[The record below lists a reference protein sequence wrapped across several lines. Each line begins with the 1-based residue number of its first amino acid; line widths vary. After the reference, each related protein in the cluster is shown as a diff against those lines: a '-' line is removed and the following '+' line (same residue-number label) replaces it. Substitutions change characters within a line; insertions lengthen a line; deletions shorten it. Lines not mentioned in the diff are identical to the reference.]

1 MTGVERP
8 DNPLL
13 GEGSRTERVLED
25 DPFLYRSTSYQVLL
39 NNALTSFRGHFAIPY
54 ALWIDEHPSAFA
66 ANAKTGGLGS

>member
-1 MTGVERP
+1 
-8 DNPLL
+8 
-13 GEGSRTERVLED
+13 
-25 DPFLYRSTSYQVLL
+25 VLL